1 MAQVRLFPCRTSLIV
16 RHTSHIGHLDTG
28 YDVEKKKERRRM
40 KVDNVIPDGEDDGTA
55 GKKMILAM
63 VDEVLEKRALAAQ
76 LSTGVYV

>member
-1 MAQVRLFPCRTSLIV
+1 
-16 RHTSHIGHLDTG
+16 
-28 YDVEKKKERRRM
+28 M

-76 LSTGVYV
+76 LSTGMYVWMLVFMMY

>member
-1 MAQVRLFPCRTSLIV
+1 MNSIE
-16 RHTSHIGHLDTG
+16 G
-28 YDVEKKKERRRM
+28 YNLEKKKERRRM

-76 LSTGVYV
+76 LSTGFFLSFFLCICELSTSLFDCMYE